1 MTKPLSTPDPKRA
14 EKLAAFDKLL
24 TMMNELR
31 ENCPWDKKQTLETI
45 RHLTIEE
52 TYELSDAILDKD
64 TKGIK
69 EELGDILLH
78 LLFYSRIASETQ
90 LFDIADVI
98 NGVYEKMYRRHP
110 HVYGEIDVN
119 NEEEVKQ
126 NWEKIKLKEG
136 KKKTVL
142 GGVPNSLPALVK
154 AIRVQEKVKA
164 VGFEWPDKSGAWDKV
179 LEEIEELKAEK
190 EQERKEAEFG
200 DVLFSLINYA
210 RYENIN
216 PEEALQ
222 RTNKK
227 FMQRFNYIEQ
237 KANEKG
243 VELDSMTLEEMD
255 ELWNEAKSIS
265 LS

>member
-1 MTKPLSTPDPKRA
+1 M
-14 EKLAAFDKLL
+14 
-24 TMMNELR
+24 
-31 ENCPWDKKQTLETI
+31 
-45 RHLTIEE
+45 
-52 TYELSDAILDKD
+52 
-64 TKGIK
+64 
-69 EELGDILLH
+69 
-78 LLFYSRIASETQ
+78 
-90 LFDIADVI
+90 
-98 NGVYEKMYRRHP
+98 
-110 HVYGEIDVN
+110 YGEVDVN

-154 AIRVQEKVKA
+154 AIRIQEKVKA

-243 VELDSMTLEEMD
+243 MELDSMTLEEMD

>member
-255 ELWNEAKSIS
+255 TFWNEAKSIS

>member
-110 HVYGEIDVN
+110 HVYGEVDVN

>member
-1 MTKPLSTPDPKRA
+1 MKNILSNPDFKRA
-14 EKLAAFDKLL
+14 DKLSAFDKLL
-24 TMMNELR
+24 TMMDELR
-31 ENCPWDKKQTLETI
+31 ENCPWDKKQTLDSI

-64 TKGIK
+64 TQSIK

-78 LLFYSRIASETQ
+78 ILFYSRIASETKT
-90 LFDIADVI
+90 FDIADVI
-98 NGVYEKMYRRHP
+98 NNVYEKMYRRHP
-110 HVYGEIDVN
+110 HIYGDVDIK

-154 AIRVQEKVKA
+154 AIRIQEKVKA
-164 VGFEWPDKSGAWDKV
+164 VGFEWPDKSGAWEKV
-179 LEEIEELKAEK
+179 LEEIEEFKAEK
-190 EQERKEAEFG
+190 EQKRKEAEFG

-210 RYENIN
+210 RYENIK

-222 RTNKK
+222 RTNRK

-243 VELDSMTLEEMD
+243 IELDSMSLEEMD
-255 ELWNEAKSIS
+255 ELWNEAK
-265 LS
+265 LNL